1 MKINHLNLA
10 VTDPVA
16 AQQFLVKYF
25 GLKPHGKPN
34 ATMVFLTDDN
44 GSLLSLMIPKLGGET
59 EVRYPAIFHVGF
71 MQESEERVNEIN
83 QWMKADGLDVPAPA
97 RQHGSWSFYIDAPG
111 GFTIEVQHSRMLD

>member
-10 VTDPVA
+10 VTDPIA

-25 GLKPHGKPN
+25 GLKTHGKPN
-34 ATMVFLTDDN
+34 ATMAFLTDDN
-44 GSLLSLMIPKLGGET
+44 GMLLALMNPKVGGET

-83 QWMKADGLDVPAPA
+83 QRMKADGLDVPTPA
-97 RQHGSWSFYIDAPG
+97 RQHGSWTFYYEAPG
-111 GFTIEVQHSRMLD
+111 GFLIEVQHSPMLD